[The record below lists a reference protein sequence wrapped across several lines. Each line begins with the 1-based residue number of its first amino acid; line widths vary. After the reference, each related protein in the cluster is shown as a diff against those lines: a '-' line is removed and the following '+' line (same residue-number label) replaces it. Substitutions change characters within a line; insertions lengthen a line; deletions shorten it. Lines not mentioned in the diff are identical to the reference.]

1 MSEVVTQT
9 KPETAKARTA
19 TSPTT
24 IPVKPEQVP
33 LPQVLR
39 NIAEDA
45 QKDPAVYL
53 METTVPR
60 GGE

>member
-1 MSEVVTQT
+1 MSEVVAQI
-9 KPETAKARTA
+9 KPDTA
-19 TSPTT
+19 TSPVI

-39 NIAEDA
+39 QIAEDA

-53 METTVPR
+53 KETTVPR

>member
-1 MSEVVTQT
+1 MSEVETQN
-9 KPETAKARTA
+9 KPETA
-19 TSPTT
+19 TSPVI
-24 IPVKPEQVP
+24 IPGNPEQVP

-39 NIAEDA
+39 SIAEDA

-53 METTVPR
+53 KETTVPR